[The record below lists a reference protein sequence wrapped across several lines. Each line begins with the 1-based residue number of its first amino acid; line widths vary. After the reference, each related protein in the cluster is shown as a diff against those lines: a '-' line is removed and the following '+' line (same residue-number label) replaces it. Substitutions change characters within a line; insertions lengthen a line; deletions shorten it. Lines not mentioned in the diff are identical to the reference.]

1 MFSKIMNYIKD
12 FLENTPGDIYEF
24 SVVLEDALVDNY
36 DEMYKEQPRA
46 TEVLADET
54 PDICASAEPGM
65 KSEEINEFKCKLKME
80 YDKALKAIVQL
91 PPVVIDRQYFC
102 TIFQQVIR
110 LISIQ
115 ITEHGIQMCGYAGK
129 KDLDGID
136 RVCAAASAMTCNL
149 MHSLWELIGEKICAD
164 AEKGMGLIGNI
175 VEYKIFICYMCDF

>member
-1 MFSKIMNYIKD
+1 MSRLPRLNKSEYVNVVEDDLFLLLNGKANYTEENKLVYFDEKLQLVVVKNKETEDGVSIIRRKYLRRYGKMFSKIMNYIKD

-80 YDKALKAIVQL
+80 YNKALKAIV
-91 PPVVIDRQYFC
+91 
-102 TIFQQVIR
+102 
-110 LISIQ
+110 
-115 ITEHGIQMCGYAGK
+115 
-129 KDLDGID
+129 
-136 RVCAAASAMTCNL
+136 
-149 MHSLWELIGEKICAD
+149 
-164 AEKGMGLIGNI
+164 
-175 VEYKIFICYMCDF
+175 